1 MSGLIWTLIDTLK
14 WYLTILII
22 ARLLT
27 TATFNY
33 NIHSLKTRGTIS
45 HSLLL
50 GELSRAFA
58 KFRSK
63 KAKVF
68 LDSTAATEKK
78 EAEHFVLGAKS
89 LPLYCLL
96 QAKTEK
102 VHTMGWNH
110 FWSRIFISA
119 LLWDIFSYISMWVLK
134 TFWKVQY

>member
-1 MSGLIWTLIDTLK
+1 MVCNTFFDYSHHCK
-14 WYLTILII
+14 
-22 ARLLT
+22 
-27 TATFNY
+27 TAFNY

-68 LDSTAATEKK
+68 LDSTAAVTEKK

-102 VHTMGWNH
+102 VPTMG
-110 FWSRIFISA
+110 
-119 LLWDIFSYISMWVLK
+119 
-134 TFWKVQY
+134 